1 MFRALKTASLGM
13 SSQQLSV
20 DNIANNL
27 ANVNTNGYKRSNIA
41 FQDLFYQTLSSSSQ
55 GSSVNNPA
63 NDAPELQIGH
73 GSRPVADIRNF
84 MQGSVEETGNS
95 LDMAINGDG
104 FFVIEKPD
112 GSQAYTRDGTFNLNS
127 TGEMVNSSGLPLA
140 DFIEIPDDAV
150 GVKISQDGVITAEME
165 GDAAPM
171 DLGQVELAKFI
182 NPAGLRAVGGNL
194 FEETEASGQP
204 MFGIPGMDGFGTIQ
218 QGYLEQSN
226 VDIVNEMVDLI
237 TAQRAYETN
246 SKMVQTA
253 EDMMA
258 MTNQIKR

>member
-1 MFRALKTASLGM
+1 MFRALRTASLGM
-13 SSQQLSV
+13 SAQQLSV

-27 ANVNTNGYKRSNIA
+27 SNVNTNGFKRSDIA

-63 NDAPELQIGH
+63 NDAPDLQIGH
-73 GSRPVADIRNF
+73 GSRPVADTRNF
-84 MQGSVEETGNS
+84 MQGSMEETGNS
-95 LDMAINGDG
+95 LDMAIDGEG
-104 FFVIEKPD
+104 FFMVEKPD
-112 GSQAYTRDGTFNLNS
+112 GSIAYTRDGTFNLNS

-140 DFIEIPDDAV
+140 DFIEVPEDAV
-150 GVKISQDGVITAEME
+150 GVKISQDGVVTAQLDGE
-165 GDAAPM
+165 ASPM
-171 DLGQVELAKFI
+171 DLGQIELAKFI
-182 NPAGLRAVGGNL
+182 NPSGLRAIGDNL

-204 MFGIPGMDGFGTIQ
+204 LMGMPGMDGFGGIH

-226 VDIVNEMVDLI
+226 VDIVNEMVGLI